1 MPHFSGQT
9 YDPAIDHARLSTALG
24 RVYTVLSDEKWHTLK
39 EIAEKARTS
48 EAGCSARI
56 RNLRETQWQ
65 RIYKVAAVHS
75 ERITAS
81 QWRYRIVLGDKL
93 PVVSDAAPDGFLFD
107 NSPEPIPRNN
117 QAARL

>member
-9 YDPAIDHARLSTALG
+9 YSPELDHARLSTALG
-24 RVYTVLSDEKWHTLK
+24 RVYTVLADEKWHTLK

-75 ERITAS
+75 ERLTAS
-81 QWRYRIVLGDKL
+81 VWRYRIVLGDNQ
-93 PVVSDAAPDGFLFD
+93 PVPAESAPDGFLFD
-107 NSPEPIPRNN
+107 NTPIKPERNN
-117 QAARL
+117 NAARM